1 MRLITGFTGL
11 VKSRVWVPQLARQGL
26 GGKATNMGVGGKIGL
41 GGKATRANPGP
52 TDRVVLV
59 GIGSASAEE
68 AAASATNT
76 KASILN
82 FILPPK
88 RSSPMR
94 LPRPVGA
101 IGLPRGPGC
110 KSLKTGTKTVSLVR
124 DVANSCSFKEGFVR
138 RGDLKV
144 QPHRLSLHQIGTLR
158 KIRVVGQFP
167 VSALIRH

>member
-68 AAASATNT
+68 AAARATNT

-82 FILPPK
+82 FILPPEAFQ
-88 RSSPMR
+88 SNETPPSGGSNWP
-94 LPRPVGA
+94 A
-101 IGLPRGPGC
+101 
-110 KSLKTGTKTVSLVR
+110 TGSWM
-124 DVANSCSFKEGFVR
+124 
-138 RGDLKV
+138 
-144 QPHRLSLHQIGTLR
+144 
-158 KIRVVGQFP
+158 
-167 VSALIRH
+167 